1 MGMDPLTMS
10 PLMMAA
16 GVGGGLGAV
25 SAVNAPKAAK
35 QQLALQQS
43 RDDLALAEQRK
54 SKQDNLQATLARQ
67 ANHFA
72 AAGADPASGSAL
84 SLARAAESDTTADLS
99 LLDVRSLLAKQQRAL
114 ARNASAEVQS
124 LLKAGQQGFQSWI

>member
-25 SAVNAPKAAK
+25 SAVNAPKATR
-35 QQLALQQS
+35 QQMALQQS

-54 SKQDNLQATLARQ
+54 AKQDGLQATLARQ

-84 SLARAAESDTTADLS
+84 SLARAAETDTAQDLS
-99 LLDVRSLLAKQQRAL
+99 LLDVSSLLAKQQRAL
-114 ARNASAEVQS
+114 TRNPLGEARS
-124 LLKAGQQGFQSWI
+124 LLRAGQQGLQSWL

>member
-25 SAVNAPKAAK
+25 SAANAPAVAK

-43 RDDLALAEQRK
+43 RDDLALAQQRQ
-54 SKQDNLQATLARQ
+54 SKQESLQATLARQ

-84 SLARAAESDTTADLS
+84 SLAQGAERDTAQDLS
-99 LLDVRSLLAKQQRAL
+99 LLDVGSLLAKQQRAL
-114 ARNASAEVQS
+114 SRNPLGEMQS
-124 LLKAGQQGFQSWI
+124 LLRFGQQGLQSWI

>member
-10 PLMMAA
+10 PLLVAA

-25 SAVNAPKAAK
+25 SAAKAPATAAK
-35 QQLALQQS
+35 QLAAQQS

-54 SKQDNLQATLARQ
+54 AKQENLQATLARQ

-72 AAGADPASGSAL
+72 AAGADPTSGSAL
-84 SLARAAESDTTADLS
+84 RLARGAEADTAEDLS
-99 LLDVRSLLAKQQRAL
+99 LLDMRSLMAKQQRAL
-114 ARNASAEVQS
+114 ARDPLASAQS
-124 LLKAGQQGFQSWI
+124 LLRLGQQGLQSWI

>member
-16 GVGGGLGAV
+16 GAGGSLAAV
-25 SAVNAPKAAK
+25 SAVKAPQAAK

-43 RDDLALAEQRK
+43 RDDLALAQQRQA
-54 SKQDNLQATLARQ
+54 KQDALQKTLASQ

-84 SLARAAESDTTADLS
+84 SLAQSAESDTTRALS
-99 LLDVRSLLAKQQRAL
+99 LLDMGSLLAKQQRAL
-114 ARNASAEVQS
+114 SRDPTAETRS
-124 LLKAGQQGFQSWI
+124 LLRLGSQGLQGWI

>member
-25 SAVNAPKAAK
+25 SAVRAPATAAK
-35 QQLALQQS
+35 QLALQES
-43 RDDLALAEQRK
+43 RDELALAQQRQA
-54 SKQDNLQATLARQ
+54 KQETLQATLARQ

-72 AAGADPASGSAL
+72 AAGADPSSGSAL
-84 SLARAAESDTTADLS
+84 SLARGAEADTAQDLS
-99 LLDVRSLLAKQQRAL
+99 LLDMRSLLAKQQRAL
-114 ARNASAEVQS
+114 SRTPLANAQS
-124 LLKAGQQGFQSWI
+124 LLRGGQQGLQGWL

>member
-10 PLMMAA
+10 PLLMAA
-16 GVGGGLGAV
+16 GVGGSLGAV

-35 QQLALQQS
+35 QQMALQQS

-72 AAGADPASGSAL
+72 ASGADPGSGSAL
-84 SLARAAESDTTADLS
+84 SLARAAESDTAQDLS
-99 LLDVRSLLAKQQRAL
+99 LLDMTSLLAKQQRAL
-114 ARNASAEVQS
+114 SRNPLGEMQS
-124 LLKAGQQGFQSWI
+124 LLKIGQQGLQSWF